1 MPVKGSSLGEALKF
15 FLPPS
20 ALANPG
26 ASCKE
31 KAKSVSF
38 RKSPGDV
45 VCCLDL
51 KQAIKDWDDWPSGV
65 PSCDCLFVC
74 GQEGRD
80 EFLVLLVELKG
91 DDTEKAMEQ
100 FRSTAKVLCHGSG
113 FPGAGHGMAAKAGIS
128 RGSSS
133 ATHGKQV
140 LAVIASRSGGR
151 AALSWQDERKRLRTH
166 KIKLLDRQPVQKVYT
181 VGELFQAADRIK

>member
-1 MPVKGSSLGEALKF
+1 VKGSSLGEALKF

-20 ALANPG
+20 ALANPR

-51 KQAIKDWDDWPSGV
+51 KQAIKDWDDWPEGFS
-65 PSCDCLFVC
+65 SCDCLFVC
-74 GQEGRD
+74 GQEGRT

-100 FRSTAKVLCHGSG
+100 LRSTARLLCARSS
-113 FPGAGHGMAAKAGIS
+113 FQAVGHGMAAKAGHKAGCMFS
-128 RGSSS
+128 
-133 ATHGKQV
+133 HGKQV
-140 LAVIASRSGGR
+140 FAAIAARSGGR
-151 AALSWQDERKRLRTH
+151 AAASWQEERKRLRAH
-166 KIKLLDRQPVQKVYT
+166 GVRLLDRQPAQKEFT
-181 VGELFQAADRIK
+181 VAELFQAASRIR